1 MVCTLTKNERWK
13 QKDHTPSDFLC
24 DDSLNHW
31 CILFLSMNTS
41 PAHKKQALNQL
52 SRLDLEE
59 LDLLPTKEEVV
70 IYESHSDSGTT
81 PGADKQAGNKC
92 ERDSTAIDTTIGI
105 SGKYPSSDQW
115 QILRIT

>member
-1 MVCTLTKNERWK
+1 
-13 QKDHTPSDFLC
+13 
-24 DDSLNHW
+24 
-31 CILFLSMNTS
+31 MNTS